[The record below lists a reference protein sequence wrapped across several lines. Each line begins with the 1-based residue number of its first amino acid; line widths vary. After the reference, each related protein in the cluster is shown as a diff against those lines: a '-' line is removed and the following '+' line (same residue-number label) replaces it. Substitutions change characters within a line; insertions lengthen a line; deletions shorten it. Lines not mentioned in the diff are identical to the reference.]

1 MTYYDPLA
9 IAADLRPFE
18 FHPFARF
25 NKGAFAVF
33 RGSSAAASQWEMHP
47 DTDELLFVL
56 AGRVTVEL
64 LIDDQSTLVPLSR
77 GQLVI
82 VPRGAWHRHRDA
94 HDLVELYYT
103 PGRSVA
109 SDAED
114 PRTTPPADLID
125 VSPIDDLGARR
136 DRSPAAGRQW
146 PPEAHYGDAS

>member
-1 MTYYDPLA
+1 MTSYDPLT

-25 NKGAFAVF
+25 NTGTFAVF
-33 RGSSAAASQWEMHP
+33 HGSSDDASQWEMHP

-64 LIDDQSTLVPLSR
+64 LIDDQSTLIPLSR

-94 HDLVELYYT
+94 YDLVELYHT

-109 SDAED
+109 SDDED

-125 VSPIDDLGARR
+125 VTPIDDVGPR
-136 DRSPAAGRQW
+136 
-146 PPEAHYGDAS
+146 